1 MAPEEAA
8 AFPVPPRVVISVH
21 RLTFAYPGLQ
31 ALTDV
36 SFQVRAGAVTALVGP
51 NGAGKTTLLRCLA
64 ALVRPLSGQIR
75 INGIDIIESPR
86 ECHTHLGFLP
96 DFFGLYE
103 ELSVERSLRYFALA
117 HRLSP
122 DAAQARVEIVLDQID
137 LTEKRKARVGELS
150 RGMRQRLGIGQALV
164 HDPPILLLD
173 EPASGLDPE
182 ARHRLAALFRRLQA
196 EGKTLLVSS
205 HILSELNEYAT
216 DLLVLR
222 NGRVSESAADGVRR
236 IRVRALEPAESVVE
250 ALREISGVADPA
262 ADSEGVGF
270 ELHGSEADLH
280 RVLRALLDAGL
291 SVVEFA
297 VQRDGVRER
306 YLRSLEE
313 KP

>member
-1 MAPEEAA
+1 M
-8 AFPVPPRVVISVH
+8 ISVH
-21 RLTFAYPGLQ
+21 RLTFAYPGVQ

-64 ALVRPLSGQIR
+64 ALVRPLSGR
-75 INGIDIIESPR
+75 MRVNGVDIIESPR
-86 ECHTHLGFLP
+86 ECHTLLGFLP

-103 ELSVERSLRYFALA
+103 ELTVERSLRYFALA
-117 HRLSP
+117 HRLPP
-122 DAAQARVEIVLDQID
+122 DRAAARVDLVLDQID
-137 LTEKRKARVGELS
+137 LRNKRHARVGELS
-150 RGMRQRLGIGQALV
+150 RGMRQRLGVGQALV

-182 ARHRLAALFRRLQA
+182 ARHRLATLFRRLQA

-222 NGRVSESAADGVRR
+222 DGRVAESAPDGVRR
-236 IRVRALEPAESVVE
+236 VRVHALESPESVVA
-250 ALREISGVADPA
+250 ALREIDGVADPT

-270 ELHGSEADLH
+270 ELHGAEPDLN
-280 RVLRALLDAGL
+280 RVLRALVDAGV
-291 SVVEFA
+291 SVTEFT
-297 VQRDGVRER
+297 VQREGVRER
-306 YLRSLEE
+306 YLRSMEAE
-313 KP
+313 S

>member
-1 MAPEEAA
+1 M
-8 AFPVPPRVVISVH
+8 ISAH
-21 RLTFAYPGLQ
+21 RLNFAYPGVN

-75 INGIDIIESPR
+75 INGVDIIESPR

-103 ELSVERSLRYFALA
+103 ELTVERSLRYFALA

-122 DAAQARVEIVLDQID
+122 AAAQARVEIVLEQID
-137 LTEKRKARVGELS
+137 LGNKRRARVGELS

-164 HDPPILLLD
+164 HDPSILLLD

-222 NGRVSESAADGVRR
+222 NGRVSEAAAEGVRR
-236 IRVRALEPAESVVE
+236 VRARALEPAELVAA
-250 ALREISGVADPA
+250 ALAEISGVADPVT
-262 ADSEGVGF
+262 DSEGVGF
-270 ELHGSEADLH
+270 ELHGSEADLN
-280 RVLRALLDAGL
+280 RVLRALLDADL
-291 SVVEFA
+291 SMVEFA

-313 KP
+313 KS

>member
-1 MAPEEAA
+1 LAPEEAA
-8 AFPVPPRVVISVH
+8 TLSVPPRVVISVH
-21 RLTFAYPGLQ
+21 RLAFAYPGLQ

-75 INGIDIIESPR
+75 VNGVDIIESPR

-103 ELSVERSLRYFALA
+103 ELTVERSLRYFALA

-122 DAAQARVEIVLDQID
+122 DAAHARVEVVLDQID

-222 NGRVSESAADGVRR
+222 NGRVSEAAADGVRR
-236 IRVRALEPAESVVE
+236 IRVHALEPPETVAAVL
-250 ALREISGVADPA
+250 AGISGVSDPA

-270 ELHGSEADLH
+270 ELHGTQADLH
-280 RVLRALLDAGL
+280 RVLRALLDADL
-291 SVVEFA
+291 SVVEYA
-297 VQRDGVRER
+297 VRRDGVRER

-313 KP
+313 D

>member
-1 MAPEEAA
+1 LAPEEAA
-8 AFPVPPRVVISVH
+8 AFSVPPRVVISVH
-21 RLTFAYPGLQ
+21 RLAFSYPGVQ

-75 INGIDIIESPR
+75 VNGVDIIESPR

-103 ELSVERSLRYFALA
+103 ELTVERSLRYFALA

-122 DAAQARVEIVLDQID
+122 DAALARVEVVLDQID

-182 ARHRLAALFRRLQA
+182 ARHRLAALFRKLQA

-222 NGRVSESAADGVRR
+222 NGRVSEAAADGGHR
-236 IRVRALEPAESVVE
+236 IRARALEPAEAVAE
-250 ALREISGVADPA
+250 ALKKIPGVTDPV
-262 ADSEGVGF
+262 ADSEGAGF

-313 KP
+313 KS

>member
-8 AFPVPPRVVISVH
+8 ALSVPPRVVISVH

-36 SFQVRAGAVTALVGP
+36 SFQVRAGAVAALVGP

-75 INGIDIIESPR
+75 VNGVDIIESPR

-103 ELSVERSLRYFALA
+103 ELTVERSLRYFALA

-122 DAAQARVEIVLDQID
+122 EAAHARVEVVLDQID

-222 NGRVSESAADGVRR
+222 NGRVSEAAADGVRR
-236 IRVRALEPAESVVE
+236 VRVRTLEPAETAAAV
-250 ALREISGVADPA
+250 LTGISGVSDPA

-280 RVLRALLDAGL
+280 RVLRSLLDADL
-291 SVVEFA
+291 SVVEYA

-306 YLRSLEE
+306 YLRFLE
-313 KP
+313 